1 MEPQATL
8 KKKIRVLLV
17 EDHAISRQVV
27 LEILRVAGCEAQAA
41 ENGERAL
48 ALFDPQAY
56 DLVLMDIGLPDMD
69 GLTVTRRIR
78 QMEHQKPGIPIIALS
93 ANVGDEPKQ
102 DARLI
107 DAGLTDWITKPLT
120 PSILAAMLQRLAFQ
134 EPTMKATEH

>member
-1 MEPQATL
+1 MEPQEKL

-27 LEILRVAGCEAQAA
+27 LEILRVTGCEAQAA

-48 ALFDPQAY
+48 ALFDPEAY
-56 DLVLMDIGLPDMD
+56 DLVLMDIGLPDID
-69 GLTVTRRIR
+69 GVTVTRRIR
-78 QMEHQKPGIPIIALS
+78 QMEHRKPGIPIVALS
-93 ANVGDEPKQ
+93 ANVGDEPQQ

-120 PSILAAMLQRLAFQ
+120 PSILTAMLQRLALQ